1 MPIQVTALV
10 FGAEEDVADAGVEV
24 DLLINELVML
34 LLVVE
39 LVVLL
44 LAVELVMLEDLVDTT
59 LTAATEVAPMLV
71 YVQASIPL
79 KAELRYK
86 ARGSPLEM
94 VMARLPDASAVKISQ
109 LSKSVYWLYAWKPVL
124 AAVRVIVPL
133 TPAPR
138 LVKSEMRVQPE
149 APFLVTIVRIRV
161 PDCRLGACIG
171 AVLANCKVSGCIE
184 SRDEGVQRSFS
195 SIS

>member
-1 MPIQVTALV
+1 MPLHVTALDVAAAELV
-10 FGAEEDVADAGVEV
+10 FELEEDVVDAGVEL
-24 DLLINELVML
+24 DLLDVVLELTMDELVVL

-44 LAVELVMLEDLVDTT
+44 LVVELAMLELADVVDTT
-59 LTAATEVAPMLV
+59 LTAATEVAAVPVLV
-71 YVQASIPL
+71 YAHASLPL

-94 VMARLPDASAVKISQ
+94 VMARLPDASAVKTSQ
-109 LSKSVYWLYAWKPVL
+109 LSKSVYLLFAEMPVL

-138 LVKSEMRVQPE
+138 LVKSEIRAEPE
-149 APFLVTIVRIRV
+149 APLLVTTVCV
-161 PDCRLGACIG
+161 SEYQTVDLE
-171 AVLANCKVSGCIE
+171 LA
-184 SRDEGVQRSFS
+184 
-195 SIS
+195 